1 LQVLLVLEPHITVDK
16 EVDPGDIGHRVDE
29 SKVNLVIVSSASTE
43 KGGRDK

>member
-1 LQVLLVLEPHITVDK
+1 LQVRLILKPHITIDS
-16 EVDPGDIGHRVDE
+16 EVDAIEIGHGVDE